1 MAASCYLL
9 SLSVHPR
16 PPYGICW
23 GALIALRRQRYL
35 RMATGRP
42 EISHQ
47 VLQCAQHGG
56 QQGEPGSPLGP
67 AYWPTPGLEGV
78 ARRKPNTDAREGQE
92 TVLRL
97 KVQGRAR
104 NTFRCEESFA
114 EV

>member
-1 MAASCYLL
+1 
-9 SLSVHPR
+9 
-16 PPYGICW
+16 
-23 GALIALRRQRYL
+23 
-35 RMATGRP
+35 MATGRP

-92 TVLRL
+92 H
-97 KVQGRAR
+97 
-104 NTFRCEESFA
+104 SA
-114 EV
+114 EAEGAGKGQKYI